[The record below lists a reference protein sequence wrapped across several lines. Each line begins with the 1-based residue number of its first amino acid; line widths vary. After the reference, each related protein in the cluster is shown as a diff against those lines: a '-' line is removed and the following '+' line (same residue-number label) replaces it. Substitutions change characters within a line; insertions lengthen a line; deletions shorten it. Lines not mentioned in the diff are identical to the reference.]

1 MYWIHGGGNS
11 MGWGHQLP
19 SGAFARDN
27 GVIVVTINYRLGIF
41 GWLSHPALRAS
52 AETPEDAS
60 GNFGTLDM
68 IRGLEWV
75 RENIASFGGNPDRVT
90 VFGESA
96 GGINVFS
103 LLLSPR
109 AKGLF
114 HAAISQSGAAN
125 TSTRSQAERY
135 TDDEDGQEA
144 GLPGSSLELVIA
156 LLGQAGR
163 ASGREQAKQVAAS
176 LAAAETEAFLRGFR
190 MEELLQPFIDVMGDE
205 PMPIYITPTIF
216 RDGHVVSDGDPLE
229 LFKTEEAYNAV
240 PFIAGTNRE
249 ESKLFFLMSSPHIS
263 RTFGLPTG
271 FVNERLYDVEGEYG
285 GLAWRAMGADEPISR
300 MSSVQGGSV
309 WAYRFDW
316 DEQPTV
322 FGADLSKML
331 GAAHAMELFFVFGLT
346 DLGFGNRFLFDDQ
359 PSAERLSR
367 QMRSYW
373 ANFAHTLR
381 PGRGQEGDLL
391 EWAPWDPEPGGD
403 KYLIFDSDRDGGIE
417 MGRDEIDQASIL
429 RRASKEPRLLNDEE
443 RCRVFRNFVQ
453 WSSALTPEQYL
464 LVGDGACAAFP
475 IENRIFFPSLSHPT
489 AG

>member
-1 MYWIHGGGNS
+1 M
-11 MGWGHQLP
+11 
-19 SGAFARDN
+19 
-27 GVIVVTINYRLGIF
+27 
-41 GWLSHPALRAS
+41 
-52 AETPEDAS
+52 
-60 GNFGTLDM
+60 
-68 IRGLEWV
+68 
-75 RENIASFGGNPDRVT
+75 
-90 VFGESA
+90 
-96 GGINVFS
+96 
-103 LLLSPR
+103 
-109 AKGLF
+109 
-114 HAAISQSGAAN
+114 
-125 TSTRSQAERY
+125 
-135 TDDEDGQEA
+135 
-144 GLPGSSLELVIA
+144 
-156 LLGQAGR
+156 
-163 ASGREQAKQVAAS
+163 
-176 LAAAETEAFLRGFR
+176 RGFR

>member
-1 MYWIHGGGNS
+1 
-11 MGWGHQLP
+11 
-19 SGAFARDN
+19 
-27 GVIVVTINYRLGIF
+27 
-41 GWLSHPALRAS
+41 
-52 AETPEDAS
+52 
-60 GNFGTLDM
+60 
-68 IRGLEWV
+68 
-75 RENIASFGGNPDRVT
+75 
-90 VFGESA
+90 
-96 GGINVFS
+96 
-103 LLLSPR
+103 
-109 AKGLF
+109 
-114 HAAISQSGAAN
+114 
-125 TSTRSQAERY
+125 
-135 TDDEDGQEA
+135 
-144 GLPGSSLELVIA
+144 
-156 LLGQAGR
+156 
-163 ASGREQAKQVAAS
+163 
-176 LAAAETEAFLRGFR
+176 
-190 MEELLQPFIDVMGDE
+190 
-205 PMPIYITPTIF
+205 
-216 RDGHVVSDGDPLE
+216 
-229 LFKTEEAYNAV
+229 
-240 PFIAGTNRE
+240 
-249 ESKLFFLMSSPHIS
+249 
-263 RTFGLPTG
+263 
-271 FVNERLYDVEGEYG
+271 VNERLYDVEGEYG